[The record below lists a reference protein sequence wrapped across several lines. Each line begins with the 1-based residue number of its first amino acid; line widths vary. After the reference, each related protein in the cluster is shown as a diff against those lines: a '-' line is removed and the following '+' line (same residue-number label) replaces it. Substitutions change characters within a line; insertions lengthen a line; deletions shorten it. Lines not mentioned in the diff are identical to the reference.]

1 MHARIEKLHD
11 LVANSAMDVVARYS
25 LVIRVQHK
33 VVATCR
39 IVPEVYQSTSYT

>member
-33 VVATCR
+33 VATCR